1 MDLLCLCGILQG
13 MHYCL
18 LINVKNNFL
27 SIWKVRTIGIIL
39 ISREQ
44 RNGTQETL
52 VLHKSLGAY
61 IVIPKQVKQILTT
74 VFLKITSTVETISE
88 QMIWFISSF
97 LAYYYLQRINILKTL
112 NLCNFDKLH
121 TALTIRV
128 WHSQLDDN

>member
-1 MDLLCLCGILQG
+1 MKSS
-13 MHYCL
+13 Y
-18 LINVKNNFL
+18 NWNYSYFK
-27 SIWKVRTIGIIL
+27 
-39 ISREQ
+39 EQ
-44 RNGTQETL
+44 TNGTQETL

-128 WHSQLDDN
+128 